1 MSIRL
6 IGALAGAVFFASPAI
21 VLADEYYSDP
31 ETTTSSP
38 RGDHWWSGDWYLTLG
53 AKGFVAPRYDGAS
66 DYRLLAAPVISL
78 GRAGKS
84 EKFSSLND
92 NASIGFVDTGVFRAG
107 LTGKLVSGR
116 DDDDSR
122 DLKGLHDTDWGV
134 EVGGF
139 AEFYPTDNI
148 RGRVEVRR
156 GIGAHDGVV
165 ADFAVD
171 AFTDI
176 TPTIRVSAGPR
187 ATVATKD
194 YFREY
199 YGVNPAES
207 AASGLKEYR
216 PGGGLKSLGIG
227 GQITWKTTD
236 KITTSA
242 YAEYSRLMGP
252 AADSSL
258 VKERGSAN
266 QATFGLQAT
275 YRFDFSL

>member
-1 MSIRL
+1 MSVRF
-6 IGALAGAVFFASPAI
+6 IGALAGLC
-21 VLADEYYSDP
+21 VLAGSATVFADEFYNDDQ
-31 ETTTSSP
+31 TTSAP

-53 AKGFVAPRYDGAS
+53 AKGFVAPRYEGSS
-66 DYRLLAAPVISL
+66 DYLLRAAPVISL
-78 GRAGKS
+78 GRAGGS
-84 EKFSSLND
+84 VRFSSLND
-92 NASIGFVDTGVFRAG
+92 NASLGFIDTGAFRAG
-107 LTGKLVSGR
+107 IAGKLVTGR
-116 DDDDSR
+116 DDGDSD
-122 DLKGLHDTDWGV
+122 DLKGLSDVDWGV

-139 AEFYPTDNI
+139 VEVYPTDNI

-165 ADFAVD
+165 ADLAID

-187 ATVATKD
+187 ATLATKD

-199 YGVNPAES
+199 YGVNSSEAAET
-207 AASGLKEYR
+207 GLAKYK
-216 PGGGLKSLGIG
+216 PGGGLKSLGVG

-236 KITTSA
+236 RITTSA
-242 YAEYSRLMGP
+242 YAEYNRLMGP

-266 QATFGLQAT
+266 
-275 YRFDFSL
+275 

>member
-6 IGALAGAVFFASPAI
+6 IGALSSALFFAGSTA
-21 VLADEYYSDP
+21 VLADEYYPDNQP
-31 ETTTSSP
+31 TSST

-53 AKGFVAPRYDGAS
+53 AKGFVAPRYEGATE
-66 DYRLLAAPVISL
+66 YLLRAAPVISL
-78 GRAGKS
+78 GRAGRS
-84 EKFSSLND
+84 VRFSSLND

-107 LTGKLVSGR
+107 LTGKLITGR
-116 DDDDSR
+116 DDGDSD
-122 DLKGLHDTDWGV
+122 DLKGLNDVDWGF
-134 EVGGF
+134 ELGGF

-165 ADFAVD
+165 ADVSVD
-171 AFTDI
+171 AFKDLTE
-176 TPTIRVSAGPR
+176 TVRVSAGPR
-187 ATVATKD
+187 ATFATEE
-194 YFREY
+194 YFQEY
-199 YGVNPAES
+199 YGVNATES
-207 AASGLKEYR
+207 AASGLKQYS

-227 GQITWKTTD
+227 GQITWQTTD
-236 KITTSA
+236 KVTTSA
-242 YAEYSRLMGP
+242 YAEYNRLMGP

>member
-1 MSIRL
+1 MSVRL
-6 IGALAGAVFFASPAI
+6 IGALAGVFVFAASAQ
-21 VLADEYYSDP
+21 VLADEYYSDDQ
-31 ETTTSSP
+31 TTSSP

-53 AKGFVAPRYDGAS
+53 AKGFVAPRYEGAS
-66 DYRLLAAPVISL
+66 DFNLRAAPVISL
-78 GRAGKS
+78 GRSGRS

-92 NASIGFVDTGVFRAG
+92 NASIGFIDTGVFRAG
-107 LTGKLVSGR
+107 LTGKLVPGR
-116 DDDDSR
+116 DEGDSR

-134 EVGGF
+134 ELGGF
-139 AEFYPTDNI
+139 AEFYPTDNV

-176 TPTIRVSAGPR
+176 TPTVRVSAGPR

-194 YFREY
+194 YFKEY
-199 YGVNPAES
+199 YGVNATES
-207 AASGLKEYR
+207 AASGLAQYK